1 MNECSAEGLSTFID
15 DDTEG
20 RNLYNTYSL
29 SNDNHLEEGNT
40 SDMSGLSPFYQ
51 SIWFAGGTFSLQNRK
66 KYLDNPT
73 FL

>member
-1 MNECSAEGLSTFID
+1 MNECSAERHSTFVA

-29 SNDNHLEEGNT
+29 SNDNYLEEGNT
-40 SDMSGLSPFYQ
+40 SDVSGLSPSYQ
-51 SIWFAGGTFSLQNRK
+51 SFWFAGATFSLQNRK
-66 KYLDNPT
+66 KSLDNHT